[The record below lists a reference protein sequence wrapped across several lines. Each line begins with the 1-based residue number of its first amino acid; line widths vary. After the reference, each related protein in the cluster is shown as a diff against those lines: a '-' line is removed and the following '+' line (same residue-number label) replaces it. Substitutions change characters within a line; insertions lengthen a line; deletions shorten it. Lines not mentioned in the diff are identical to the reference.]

1 MSEENIVTIL
11 DLLNLS
17 LGTPEIGAV
26 NFNLL
31 HRFLLELVKHFSLA
45 RKQIDITDDI
55 SIQSALE
62 ETRMLYGTKSQ
73 THFLAHSSL
82 SEQADGKRLSE
93 LRSRDNSSAFD
104 SEKRGTDMKSRDSAS
119 ALEKSHTAA
128 SGTQGNDG
136 VNEMV
141 RPGDGGVG
149 HGQGRG
155 QVVGS
160 VQSKDSSGE
169 SPTGREIESK
179 ESKDSR
185 RGKGTE
191 ASGDIQAIQNTGK
204 RTI

>member
-45 RKQIDITDDI
+45 RKQIDIADDI

-73 THFLAHSSL
+73 THFFGHSSL
-82 SEQADGKRLSE
+82 SEQADGKRE
-93 LRSRDNSSAFD
+93 LRSRDSSAFH
-104 SEKRGTDMKSRDSAS
+104 SEKRASEMKSRDNAS
-119 ALEKSHTAA
+119 ALEKSDTAA
-128 SGTQGNDG
+128 SGTQGKDG

-141 RPGDGGVG
+141 RPGDSGA
-149 HGQGRG
+149 GQGRG

-160 VQSKDSSGE
+160 VQTKDSASE
-169 SPTGREIESK
+169 SSAERGIESK

-185 RGKGTE
+185 QGKGTE

-204 RTI
+204 MTI